1 MPDSTLLVRPP
12 KGRAEHARWR
22 QGARDDR
29 QRPAEVYL
37 ARVAPGGARNQRS
50 LLNRMAR
57 FMSSNQ
63 QDALSFPWHEVTYA
77 DVAAL
82 RERLIASGVTFRTT
96 NNYLKALRSVLRE
109 CKRLRLMTADA
120 FEEATDVAPVKGES
134 LPAGRHV
141 TADEVDQLF
150 AFLDTLEGAAA
161 LRDRAAFAILRAT
174 GIRRAELCGATLDS
188 YDPTNATL
196 KVLGKGS
203 KRREL
208 FLPEWCIGYVEEWLD
223 WRGRSP
229 GALICVCD
237 RYCNVYPSRHL
248 DLKSFWRNFAD
259 RVAQSG
265 ILYCTPHDFR
275 RTWVGDQLE
284 AGHDLVKVQRAA
296 GHASPAQ
303 TARYDRRGLA
313 SRRSLADSI
322 ARPNGGANDQA

>member
-12 KGRAEHARWR
+12 KGRTEHARWR
-22 QGARDDR
+22 QGARDER
-29 QRPAEVYL
+29 QSPAEVYL
-37 ARVAPGGARNQRS
+37 ARVATSSVRNQRS

-63 QDALSFPWHEVTYA
+63 HDALTFAWHEVTYA

-82 RERLIASGVTFRTT
+82 RERLVASVNYRTV
-96 NNYLKALRSVLRE
+96 NNHLTALRSVLRE

-120 FEEATDVAPVKGES
+120 YMEATDVAPAKGEN

-150 AFLDTLEGAAA
+150 AFLDGLEGAVA

-174 GIRRAELCGATLDS
+174 GIRRAELCGATLDA
-188 YDPTNATL
+188 YDPSGATL

-208 FLPEWCIGYVEEWLD
+208 FLPDWCIGYVEEWLD

-229 GALICVCD
+229 GALVCVCD
-237 RYCNVYPSRHL
+237 RYGNVYPSRHL

-265 ILYCTPHDFR
+265 IPYCTPHDFR

-296 GHASPAQ
+296 GHASPVQ
-303 TARYDRRGLA
+303 TARYDRRGLQ
-313 SRRSLADSI
+313 SRRSLAASI
-322 ARPNGGANDQA
+322 PAPGGAR

>member
-1 MPDSTLLVRPP
+1 MSDKTLLVRPP

-22 QGARDDR
+22 QGARDER
-29 QRPAEVYL
+29 KSPAEVYL
-37 ARVAPGGARNQRS
+37 ARVTPGGVRNQRS

-63 QDALSFPWHEVTYA
+63 HDALSFPWHEVTYA

-82 RERLIASGVTFRTT
+82 RERLVASGVNFRTT
-96 NNYLKALRSVLRE
+96 NNHLKALRSVLRE
-109 CKRLRLMTADA
+109 AKRLKLMRPEA
-120 FEEATDVAPVKGES
+120 FEEACDVAPVKGES

-141 TADEVDQLF
+141 SADEVDTLF
-150 AFLDTLEGAAA
+150 VFLDGLDTAAG
-161 LRDRAAFAILRAT
+161 LRDRAAIALLRAT
-174 GIRRAELCGATLDS
+174 GMRRAELCGLTLDS
-188 YDPTNATL
+188 YDPTNAAL
-196 KVLGKGS
+196 KVLGKGN

-208 FLPEWCIGYVEEWLD
+208 FLPDWTIAYVEDWLD

-229 GALICVCD
+229 GALICRLD
-237 RYCNVYPSRHL
+237 RYGNVYPSLHL

-259 RVAQSG
+259 RIEQSG
-265 ILYCTPHDFR
+265 IPYCTPHDFR

-284 AGHDLVKVQRAA
+284 AGHDLVKVQKAA
-296 GHASPAQ
+296 GHASPVQ

-322 ARPNGGANDQA
+322 ARPGGAR